1 MALPPA
7 VRLVGDQFSRFAFLA
22 FVVDP
27 DTGREV
33 RIRYDARKFTTRY
46 RCDQCGADRLPHCI
60 HAAAVQ
66 QLTRTP
72 TSERTPRCSP

>member
-1 MALPPA
+1 MSGSALPPG
-7 VRLVGDQFSRFAFLA
+7 VRLVGARFRPQWFVA
-22 FVVDP
+22 FVLDP

-33 RIRYDARKFTTRY
+33 RVRYDARKFTTRY

-72 TSERTPRCSP
+72 TSERTP